1 MKDVYCTTSLW
12 ADDSMLHTLDYK
24 IILQSHRY
32 PAEQN
37 KHLALPHMVLGPL
50 WAHETFCKLINKPP
64 LRTTPRSLMRPSR
77 QKPSENSQYMTLR
90 SYYVYPRVGLRSV
103 FFLILLFGGKKQETY
118 LWRFERPEKEL
129 PHNNPEKTSP
139 TLSIQNSH
147 YEGNWLIC
155 WNLKGK

>member
-1 MKDVYCTTSLW
+1 MKLYISVSIQTYKICLNLSYAYLWMNEWMIVFLAKIWENNLFICTRRGMKDVYCTTSLW
-12 ADDSMLHTLDYK
+12 ADDSMLHTLDSK

-50 WAHETFCKLINKPP
+50 WAHETFCKLINQPP

-77 QKPSENSQYMTLR
+77 HKPSENSQYMTLR

-103 FFLILLFGGKKQETY
+103 FF
-118 LWRFERPEKEL
+118 
-129 PHNNPEKTSP
+129 
-139 TLSIQNSH
+139 
-147 YEGNWLIC
+147 
-155 WNLKGK
+155 

>member
-1 MKDVYCTTSLW
+1 
-12 ADDSMLHTLDYK
+12 MLHTLDYK

-50 WAHETFCKLINKPP
+50 WAHETFCKLINQPP

-77 QKPSENSQYMTLR
+77 HKPSENSQYMTLR
-90 SYYVYPRVGLRSV
+90 SYYVYPRVGLCSV
-103 FFLILLFGGKKQETY
+103 FFFFLICSLEERNKKHICEGLKGQRRNGK
-118 LWRFERPEKEL
+118 L
-129 PHNNPEKTSP
+129 PHNNQEKTSP

-147 YEGNWLIC
+147 
-155 WNLKGK
+155 